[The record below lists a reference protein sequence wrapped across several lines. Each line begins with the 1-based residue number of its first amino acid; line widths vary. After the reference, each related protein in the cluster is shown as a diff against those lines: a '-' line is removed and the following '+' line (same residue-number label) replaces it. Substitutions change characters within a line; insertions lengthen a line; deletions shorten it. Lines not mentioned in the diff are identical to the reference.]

1 MASVG
6 VALPED
12 GDVAQELVVR
22 AAALA
27 QRLNG
32 RWVAFVICNDSLP
45 SPRAEN
51 AMRHAELAMR
61 NGGTVFFCEGEDVA
75 ETLLALAAREQIDIL
90 ILGAPER
97 RWRFRRGTV
106 ERVVRA
112 QRTFDVVVVGDGP
125 RA

>member
-1 MASVG
+1 VTSVG

-12 GDVAQELVVR
+12 AGVAQELVGR

-32 RWVAFVICNDSLP
+32 RWVAFLICNDALP

-61 NGGTVFFCEGEDVA
+61 SGGTVFFCEGEDVA
-75 ETLLALAAREQIDIL
+75 QTLLALAARERIDIL

-97 RWRFRRGTV
+97 RLRLRRGTV

-112 QRTFDVVVVGDGP
+112 ERAFDVAVIGN
-125 RA
+125 AQT

>member
-1 MASVG
+1 MTSVG

-12 GDVAQELVVR
+12 AGVAKDLVGR

-27 QRLNG
+27 ERLNG
-32 RWVAFVICNDSLP
+32 RWVAFVICNHALP

-61 NGGTVFFCEGEDVA
+61 SGGTVFFCEGADTA
-75 ETLLALAAREQIDIL
+75 QTLLELSARERIDIL
-90 ILGAPER
+90 ILGSPER
-97 RWRFRRGTV
+97 RWRFGRGTV

-112 QRTFDVVVVGDGP
+112 ERAFDVVVVGNTQT
-125 RA
+125 